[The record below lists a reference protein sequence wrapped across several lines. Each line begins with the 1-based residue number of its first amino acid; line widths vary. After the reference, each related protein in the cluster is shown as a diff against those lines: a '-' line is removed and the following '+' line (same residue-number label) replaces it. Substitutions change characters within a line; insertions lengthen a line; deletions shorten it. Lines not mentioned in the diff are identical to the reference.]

1 MTVVQ
6 LHGKQGGRGPATSGR
21 KIVAALDIG
30 STKITCL
37 IGEKVAPK
45 HRSAN
50 AEDKSAIK
58 ILGVGYQASRGV
70 KAGCIVDVDQAER
83 AIRCAVDAAERM
95 SQQNISSVFVNVSGG
110 RPESECVTGATTL
123 RSGQVTPRDMDDA
136 IANAVVACNPG
147 RRTILH
153 LAPAQY
159 HLDDAKGIAT
169 PTGMH
174 GENLSVDLGVVT
186 VEGAHLRNLAL
197 AVERAHLA
205 IDGFV
210 IAPYA
215 AGKAVLAEDE
225 IELGSIFI
233 EMGGQTTGLS
243 IFHGGHLLHAE
254 MLPIG
259 GQHITN
265 DIARGLST
273 SIAHAERMKTLWG
286 SALASS
292 IDDREMLAVPL
303 VGERGVDTVHQVPKS
318 MLTGI
323 IRPRVEEIFE
333 MLRDRLE
340 RCRFT
345 PLAGRRVVLSGGAS
359 QLNGIREIASQW
371 LDRQIRLGAP
381 VPVSGMPE
389 SAKSAA
395 FSVSFGLAAY
405 ALAPDHHYAMPR
417 QAAEAMREAQQGYC
431 RRVGRWIADSF

>member
-1 MTVVQ
+1 
-6 LHGKQGGRGPATSGR
+6 
-21 KIVAALDIG
+21 
-30 STKITCL
+30 
-37 IGEKVAPK
+37 
-45 HRSAN
+45 
-50 AEDKSAIK
+50 
-58 ILGVGYQASRGV
+58 
-70 KAGCIVDVDQAER
+70 
-83 AIRCAVDAAERM
+83 
-95 SQQNISSVFVNVSGG
+95 
-110 RPESECVTGATTL
+110 
-123 RSGQVTPRDMDDA
+123 MDEA
-136 IANAVVACNPG
+136 IANAIIASDPG

-159 HLDDAKGIAT
+159 HLDDAKGIAS
-169 PTGMH
+169 PAGMH
-174 GENLSVDLGVVT
+174 GEALSVDLGVVT

-333 MLRDRLE
+333 MIRGRLE

-345 PLAGRRVVLSGGAS
+345 PLAGRRAVLSGGAS

-371 LDRQIRLGAP
+371 LDRQVRVGTPIP
-381 VPVSGMPE
+381 VNGMPE
-389 SAKSAA
+389 AAKSAA
-395 FSVSFGLAAY
+395 FAVSFGLIAHG
-405 ALAPDHHYAMPR
+405 LAPDPHYAMPR
-417 QAAEAMREAQQGYC
+417 QAEEAMRDAQRGYV
-431 RRVGRWIADSF
+431 RRVGRWIAESF